1 MTRRTLLIL
10 TSACLLLALAAVTPW
25 QLPRLKLAE
34 QLARQVQR
42 QTGLSLVS
50 DGSATITL
58 LPVPRITLG
67 HIALHAAEGARVLEA
82 EQVRAE
88 LELWPLILG
97 RRVVIANAT
106 VVAPVFHIA
115 PVAVA
120 DLWSGLLQR
129 IDRLSQDRAPH
140 IGQITIIHGT
150 LRDGRNAEIAD
161 DVDLVAK
168 WPTED
173 ADFNLAGRARWHG
186 ELVEIRLLNI
196 SPLDLVAGKPSPAGF
211 SLSSPLFSVSLLGTL
226 SGTDEPRIEG
236 RISLKTPSLS
246 DAMRWLGRH
255 LPLAA
260 LAGPLAID
268 GQGDLSLRGG
278 SIPEA
283 TLKIGD
289 NTLDGALMLRID
301 NGRPSLSGTVAAD
314 TLDLDRFLEPLT
326 PTRSPGG
333 DWSGEQ
339 FESFPAAGDLDIRLS
354 ATTANLGTLAFDNVA
369 GGVMMKAGRLEIS
382 VGRAALAKGSL
393 KGRLVVTPSQSQG
406 FDAKL
411 LGSFEKIDAGS
422 ILPQAIGVYRIGGTA
437 QGQIAF
443 DASGRSFAELAASM
457 TGKASFSLR
466 QGEVSGLDLTD
477 VARRVQ
483 QRPLSTALDW
493 RGGRTYFDQM
503 NVALAITNGV
513 GELVEGTMTAAT
525 LRGSFAGEVNF
536 RERQLNL
543 RGMVTAP
550 ATAVPAKGF
559 PLEITG
565 SWDSPQ
571 VAPDIHAL
579 IERSK
584 VTAPLFLAPDA
595 RGHTRAADRI
605 EPQPAQ

>member
-1 MTRRTLLIL
+1 
-10 TSACLLLALAAVTPW
+10 LALAAVTPW
-25 QLPRLKLAE
+25 HLPGFKLAD
-34 QLARQVQR
+34 QLARQVER
-42 QTGLSLVS
+42 QTGLSLAS
-50 DGSATITL
+50 DGSATLTL
-58 LPVPRITLG
+58 LPVPRIALG
-67 HIALHAAEGARVLEA
+67 HVTLQAPEGARVLEA

-88 LELWPLILG
+88 LKLWPLILG
-97 RRVVIANAT
+97 RQVVIANAT
-106 VVAPVFHIA
+106 VVAPIVHIA

-120 DLWSGLLQR
+120 DLWSGILQR
-129 IDRLSQDRAPH
+129 IARLPHDDAPH
-140 IGQITIIHGT
+140 IGQITILRGT

-161 DVDLVAK
+161 DIDLVAK

-173 ADFNLAGRARWHG
+173 ADFNLAGQARWRG
-186 ELVEIRLLNI
+186 ELVDIRLLNV
-196 SPLDLVAGKPSPAGF
+196 SPLDLIAGKSSQAWL
-211 SLSSPLFSVSLLGTL
+211 SLSSPLLSVSLLGTL

-236 RISLKTPSLS
+236 RISVKTPSLS
-246 DAMRWLGRH
+246 DTMLWLGRD

-289 NTLDGALMLRID
+289 NTLDGALMLRIE

-326 PTRSPGG
+326 PARSPGG
-333 DWSGEQ
+333 GWSGEQ
-339 FESFPAAGDLDIRLS
+339 FESFPASGDLDIRLS
-354 ATTANLGTLAFDNVA
+354 ATTANLGGLAFDNVA
-369 GGVMMKAGRLEIS
+369 GGVMMKSGRLEIS
-382 VGRAALAKGSL
+382 IGRAALAKGTL
-393 KGRLVVTPSQSQG
+393 KGRLVVTPSQSKG

-411 LGSFEKIDAGS
+411 LGSFDQIDAGS

-443 DASGRSFAELAASM
+443 DASGGSFAELAASM
-457 TGKASFSLR
+457 SGKVAFGLR
-466 QGEVSGLDLTD
+466 QGEVSGLDLAD

-503 NVALAITNGV
+503 NVSMAVTDGIGQ
-513 GELVEGTMTAAT
+513 LVEGTMTAAT
-525 LRGSFAGEVNF
+525 LRGSFTGEVNF
-536 RERQLNL
+536 TERQLNL

-550 ATAVPAKGF
+550 TTAVPAKGF

-565 SWDSPQ
+565 GWDSPQ
-571 VAPDIHAL
+571 VVPDIHAL

-584 VTAPLFLAPDA
+584 VTSPLYLAPDE
-595 RGHTRAADRI
+595 RGHTRAADRV
-605 EPQPAQ
+605 EPLPAR